1 VEALNKIDTYN
12 ELEAICGSCT
22 ILIDVPMKEHTTIKV
37 GGKADLMIIPESI
50 DCIQKAIAFLN
61 SSDIPYMVIG
71 NGSNLIFHDT
81 GYNGVIVKIGTPLS
95 DIEVFDDII
104 IAKAGASLAHVSN
117 TALEHSLTGLEFASG
132 IPGSMGGAVYMNA
145 GAYDGEM
152 KQVVIETLCLDNE
165 GNLITLKN
173 DEHNFSYRH
182 SRIQDD
188 NLTCLQV
195 KIKLEKGE
203 KNKIQTK
210 MNELN
215 ARRREKQPL
224 NYPSAGSI
232 FKRPPGTFAGMLVDN
247 CGLRGTKI
255 GGAQVSDKHCGFI
268 VNTGNAT
275 AEDIISLIKHVQET
289 VYKNSGI
296 WLELEVKIVGGR

>member
-1 VEALNKIDTYN
+1 MNKIDTYN
-12 ELEAICGSCT
+12 ELEIICSSCT
-22 ILIDVPMKEHTTIKV
+22 ILKDVPMKEHTTMKV
-37 GGKADLMIIPESI
+37 GGKADLMIIPDSI
-50 DCIQKAIAFLN
+50 SSIQKIIAFLSTTN
-61 SSDIPYMVIG
+61 IPYLVIG

-104 IAKAGASLAHVSN
+104 IAEAGASLAHVAN

-182 SRIQDD
+182 SIIQDD

-195 KIKLEKGE
+195 KMKLEKGE
-203 KNKIQTK
+203 KHKIQTR

-215 ARRREKQPL
+215 ARRRKKQPL

-232 FKRPPGTFAGMLVDN
+232 FKRPPGTYAGMLVDN

-275 AEDIISLIKHVQET
+275 AEDIISLIKYVQET

-296 WLELEVKIVGGR
+296 WLELEVKIIGGC